1 MAHSV
6 YDYVAPVHDYRQ
18 VVLPLKVYTL
28 LEVMMFAVT
37 GLLMVPLGLMTISS
51 ETAFAGWTSKAN
63 TDKPKN
69 NNTIIM
75 IEAILFK
82 LSALFPVI
90 AA

>member
-1 MAHSV
+1 
-6 YDYVAPVHDYRQ
+6 
-18 VVLPLKVYTL
+18 
-28 LEVMMFAVT
+28 MFAVT

-51 ETAFAGWTSKAN
+51 KTAFAGSTSKAN
-63 TDKPKN
+63 TDRPKN

-90 AA
+90 VA